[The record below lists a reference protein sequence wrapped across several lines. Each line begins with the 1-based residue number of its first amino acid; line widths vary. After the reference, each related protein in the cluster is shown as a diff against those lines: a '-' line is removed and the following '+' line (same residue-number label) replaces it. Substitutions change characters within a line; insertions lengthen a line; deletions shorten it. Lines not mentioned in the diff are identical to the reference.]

1 MLSVSFV
8 AGKALG
14 VLRASSL
21 PLFTEGTSEEPWH
34 TAATRP
40 GGSSEGTRFCVT
52 HKLPCGTFWGHTLPS
67 LYTRLAA
74 KVARSMGTAI
84 TLRLGGGGEM
94 LDHIIFF
101 FFRSVRRL
109 FGLMVWKMF
118 KKSHLVEVHSPG
130 G

>member
-1 MLSVSFV
+1 
-8 AGKALG
+8 
-14 VLRASSL
+14 
-21 PLFTEGTSEEPWH
+21 
-34 TAATRP
+34 
-40 GGSSEGTRFCVT
+40 
-52 HKLPCGTFWGHTLPS
+52 
-67 LYTRLAA
+67 
-74 KVARSMGTAI
+74 MGTAI
-84 TLRLGGGGEM
+84 TLRLGGRGEM